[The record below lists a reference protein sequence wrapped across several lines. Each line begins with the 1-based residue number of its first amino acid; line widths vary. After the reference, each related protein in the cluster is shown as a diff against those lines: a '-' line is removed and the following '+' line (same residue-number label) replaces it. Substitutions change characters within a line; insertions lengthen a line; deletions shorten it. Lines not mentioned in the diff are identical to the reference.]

1 MRSACARSA
10 LSRGRPEAAP
20 GGLAAEAFLAAVREA
35 LRPLDAASA
44 ELCLTRPPLV
54 SNKAVIYF
62 LGRRA
67 GRPLYVAKAPTPA
80 GAKTATA
87 EYGALRQ
94 CHAWWRSED
103 RHRVAEPLALLPR
116 GDGFLTAY
124 VPGPG
129 LAQVLSRPLWRP
141 GRAIE
146 AAGAAGDFLRR
157 LHAHG
162 RADGDHDIELS
173 DLVAEVR
180 AVEAGELRP
189 AGLALPAGVARVL
202 DAAPR
207 RRLPVRRA
215 RLHGDYAPRNLVLC
229 GPGEVAMLDPA
240 LKAEGVVEDDIATF
254 LSMMSSASVF
264 AAAPVWP
271 ATGEL
276 RAALEAAFMAGY
288 GVGDISPVVL
298 RLKLIQKLMRRW
310 IYRRHRS
317 LRPLERALF
326 PLRERLIDAQMRAL
340 LKESAARLAR
350 ETAGIERPR
359 SAPAPQ
365 PTHSP
370 QVK

>member
-1 MRSACARSA
+1 MRSACPRSA
-10 LSRGRPEAAP
+10 LIRGRPEAAP
-20 GGLAAEAFLAAVREA
+20 GGSRTEALLAAAREA

-67 GRPLYVAKAPTPA
+67 GRPLYVAKAPA
-80 GAKTATA
+80 GGKTAAA

-129 LAQVLSRPLWRP
+129 LAQVLSRPLWRR

-157 LHAHG
+157 LHAHA
-162 RADGDHDIELS
+162 RVDGDHDIELS
-173 DLVAEVR
+173 DLVAGVR

-189 AGLALPAGVARVL
+189 AGLALPASVARVL

-207 RRLPVRRA
+207 RRLRARRA

-264 AAAPVWP
+264 AAAPAAVLLDATDKHLEEEVRDEVEGPGDARITDLHVWRLGP
-271 ATGEL
+271 GAHSAIVSYVGV
-276 RAALEAAFMAGY
+276 ASAEA
-288 GVGDISPVVL
+288 I
-298 RLKLIQKLMRRW
+298 R
-310 IYRRHRS
+310 
-317 LRPLERALF
+317 
-326 PLRERLIDAQMRAL
+326 
-340 LKESAARLAR
+340 ARLAQVR
-350 ETAGIERPR
+350 ELKHVTVE
-359 SAPAPQ
+359 
-365 PTHSP
+365 TY
-370 QVK
+370 